1 MRRKKHRTD
10 RPLMPGKRP
19 AIPRK
24 GRAGK
29 LRFSGTCWRFTTD
42 LLGLYGG
49 GAIAVGYPVCLH
61 TEVSLSHA
69 ARLTPRLKFKKPRF
83 HMIANS
89 YPGSRKS
96 RRTTCRFHS

>member
-61 TEVSLSHA
+61 TEVSLSA
-69 ARLTPRLKFKKPRF
+69 SSKERAKSQGISSDITTTSINFSTWKPCR
-83 HMIANS
+83 NS
-89 YPGSRKS
+89 SEL
-96 RRTTCRFHS
+96 